1 MKDELTEVDI
11 RKMQSE
17 IEHRRHVV
25 APHLRDLVKAAKEQ
39 GDLSENDGYHSAR
52 REFNANNS
60 RIAYLEAMI
69 KSAVILIP
77 QSKLQRNPDG
87 TYDADS
93 EIKRILGELGLDA
106 GQEVRIV
113 ADSADKIGLF
123 DKVGV
128 HYVEDDEDDVF
139 TIVTT
144 LRNDVRHHCISKES
158 PLGSALL
165 GHMIG
170 DTVKIT
176 VNDSISYKVTV
187 TSIEKGEDDANL
199 EIAKY

>member
-1 MKDELTEVDI
+1 
-11 RKMQSE
+11 
-17 IEHRRHVV
+17 
-25 APHLRDLVKAAKEQ
+25 
-39 GDLSENDGYHSAR
+39 
-52 REFNANNS
+52 
-60 RIAYLEAMI
+60 MI

-113 ADSADKIGLF
+113 SDSADEIGLF

-128 HYVEDDEDDVF
+128 HYVEDNEDDIF

-165 GHMIG
+165 GHTVG

-176 VNDSISYKVTV
+176 VSDAISYKVTV

>member
-1 MKDELTEVDI
+1 MRDELTEVDI
-11 RKMQSE
+11 RKMQAE
-17 IEHRRHVV
+17 IEERKHVT
-25 APHLRDLVKAAKEQ
+25 APRLRDLVKAAKEQ

-60 RIAYLEAMI
+60 RIAYLEAMV

-77 QSKLQRNPDG
+77 ESKIANCSDEPGERE
-87 TYDADS
+87 A
-93 EIKRILGELGLDA
+93 EIRKILTELGLDA
-106 GQEVRIV
+106 GQEVKV
-113 ADSADKIGLF
+113 VPDNAEEIGLF

-128 HYVEDDEDDVF
+128 HYVEDNEDDVL

-144 LRNDVRHHCISKES
+144 LRNDVRHNCISKES

-165 GHMIG
+165 GHRVG
-170 DTVKIT
+170 DTVKIR
-176 VNDSISYKVTV
+176 VNDTFSYQVTV
-187 TSIEKGEDDANL
+187 TSIEKGQDDANL

>member
-1 MKDELTEVDI
+1 MRDELTEVDI
-11 RKMQSE
+11 RKMQAE
-17 IEHRRHVV
+17 IEERKHVTS
-25 APHLRDLVKAAKEQ
+25 PRLRDLVKAAKEQ

-60 RIAYLEAMI
+60 RIAYLEAMV

-77 QSKLQRNPDG
+77 ESKIANCSDEPGERE
-87 TYDADS
+87 A
-93 EIKRILGELGLDA
+93 EIRKILTELGLDA
-106 GQEVRIV
+106 GQEVKV
-113 ADSADKIGLF
+113 VPDNAEEIGLF

-128 HYVEDDEDDVF
+128 HYVEDNEDDVL

-144 LRNDVRHHCISKES
+144 LRNDVRHNCISKES

-165 GHMIG
+165 GHRVG
-170 DTVKIT
+170 DTVKIR
-176 VNDSISYKVTV
+176 VNDTFSYQVTV
-187 TSIEKGEDDANL
+187 TSIEKGQDDANL